1 MAVFTLIISACSSI
15 DCPIENTVA
24 VKYKVYNNAADDG
37 ILKDTLWVL
46 TRRSDDSL
54 TVLLNRFVE
63 KDSFFLP
70 ISYSH
75 PEDTLLLYMADTT
88 GFWTLDTLWLK
99 KDDLPHFESVD
110 CGAHFFHR
118 ITDVRSTHEAIDS
131 IVIVNP
137 HVNYDQSTTHLQIYF
152 GGFRVH

>member
-1 MAVFTLIISACSSI
+1 MTH
-15 DCPIENTVA
+15 
-24 VKYKVYNNAADDG
+24 
-37 ILKDTLWVL
+37 
-46 TRRSDDSL
+46 RSDDSI
-54 TVLLNRFVE
+54 VVLNRFTG
-63 KDSFFLP
+63 KTSFSLP

-75 PEDTLLLYMADTT
+75 PEDTLLLLVADST

-99 KDDLPHFESVD
+99 KDDIPHFESVD
-110 CGAHFFHR
+110 CAAHFFHR

-137 HVNYDQSTTHLQIYF
+137 HVNYDQSITHLQIYC